1 MNTIQITAD
10 IARGNN
16 PLESRGRARPA
27 WLGNA
32 RFDSAF
38 ILGGIAIALL
48 SGTAIMIEPSLFY
61 PILFLDL
68 WVLGYHHVI
77 ATFTRLCFDR
87 ASFEERRWMI
97 VHLLPIVA
105 AVTILVAWQV
115 GLWAIVTIYFYW
127 QWWHYAR
134 QSWGVSR
141 AYRRADPEALYEGG
155 WLDHAIF
162 YSIPVYG
169 ILLRSSQDHAHFIGM
184 ELWMLPVPASVAD
197 IAGIVAA
204 ALMTVWAARRLL
216 ALFQGR
222 LATVHTLYMLTHIAI
237 FCVAYVWLDDIT
249 FGWLMVNIWHN
260 FQYILFVWM
269 QNRRRFEKGVD
280 PQARFLSWISQPGRL
295 WLYLLTCI
303 AISAA
308 VYGGVLRAIDW
319 LFFAG
324 VSATLVLYQIVNFHH
339 YIVDALIWKT
349 RKPAETHVPA
359 HAG

>member
-1 MNTIQITAD
+1 MKQGVLFVAAETKRTE
-10 IARGNN
+10 
-16 PLESRGRARPA
+16 PRARPA
-27 WLGNA
+27 WLRNA

-38 ILGGIAIALL
+38 ILGGIALALL
-48 SGTAIMIEPSLFY
+48 SGTAIVIEPSLFY
-61 PILFLDL
+61 PILLLDL
-68 WVLGYHHVI
+68 WLLGYHHVI

-87 ASFEERRWMI
+87 ASFEERRGLI
-97 VHLLPIVA
+97 VYLLPIVA

-115 GLWAIVTIYFYW
+115 GLWVIVTIYFYW

-134 QSWGVSR
+134 QSWGISR
-141 AYRRADPEALYEGG
+141 AYRRADSEALYEHG

-162 YSIPVYG
+162 HSIPVYG
-169 ILLRSSQDHAHFIGM
+169 ILLRSSQDHTHFIGM
-184 ELWMLPVPASVAD
+184 ELWMLPVPASVSD
-197 IAGIVAA
+197 IAGVTAA
-204 ALMTVWAARRLL
+204 VLMTVWAARRLSW

-237 FCVAYVWLDDIT
+237 FSVAYVWFDDIT
-249 FGWLMVNIWHN
+249 FGWLMINIWHN

-269 QNRRRFEKGVD
+269 QNRRRFEKGID

-303 AISAA
+303 AIAAA
-308 VYGGVLRAIDW
+308 VYGGLLRAIDW

-349 RKPAETHVPA
+349 RKPAATHVPA